1 MVSALRSTGSGPG
14 DLHWVEPGKV
24 GLLLTV
30 TNGDISF
37 SFFAVLYGAGTH
49 AC

>member
-14 DLHWVEPGKV
+14 DLRWFELDKV
-24 GLLLTV
+24 GLLFTV
-30 TNGDISF
+30 TNGGFSF
-37 SFFAVLYGAGTH
+37 SFFAVLYGTGPQ